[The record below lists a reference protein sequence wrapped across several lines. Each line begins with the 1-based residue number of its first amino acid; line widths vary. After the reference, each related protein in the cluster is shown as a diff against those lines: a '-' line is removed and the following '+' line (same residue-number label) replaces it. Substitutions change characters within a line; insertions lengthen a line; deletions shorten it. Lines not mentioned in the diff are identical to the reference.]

1 MSHQSIRFG
10 DTTINYEVRRSE
22 RRKKT
27 VQITV
32 NGSGVLVQAPATT
45 PDREV
50 QAFVRKK
57 AAWILHH
64 STQATLTAS
73 PRLFTSGETLPYLGR
88 NLRLIVSNSPDV
100 RTPQVSF
107 DHWRFHVGAPNDLIG
122 PERIE
127 RIRRA
132 FIKWY
137 RTRAADRLPTRID
150 RWLPRFPT
158 QVQPK
163 VLIRD
168 QRLRWA
174 SCSPDG
180 TMRFNW
186 RVIMLKPTLI
196 DYIVVHELAHLTIK
210 NHSSN
215 YWRLVSEAMPD
226 AQTRR
231 QNLKEAGLHLPL

>member
-32 NGSGVLVQAPATT
+32 NGSGVLVQAPAGC

-57 AAWILHH
+57 AAWIIHH
-64 STQATLTAS
+64 STQASLTAS
-73 PRLFTSGETLPYLGR
+73 PRLFISGETLPYLGR
-88 NLRLIVSNSPDV
+88 NLRLIVNSSPDV
-100 RTPQVSF
+100 RTPQVHF
-107 DHWRFHVGAPNDLIG
+107 DHWRFHIEAPEDLIG

-137 RTRAADRLPTRID
+137 RTRAADRLPDRTD

-158 QVQPK
+158 KVQPR
-163 VLIRD
+163 VFIRD

-180 TMRFNW
+180 TIRFNW
-186 RVIMLKPTLI
+186 RVMMLKPTLI
-196 DYIVVHELAHLTIK
+196 DYIIVHELAHLTIK
-210 NHSSN
+210 NHSTP
-215 YWRLVSEAMPD
+215 YWNLVSHVMPD

-231 QNLKEAGLHLPL
+231 QHLKETGRHLPL

>member
-27 VQITV
+27 VEITV
-32 NGSGVLVQAPATT
+32 NGSGVLVQAPATS
-45 PDREV
+45 PDRV
-50 QAFVRKK
+50 IQAVVRKK

-64 STQATLTAS
+64 STQASLTAP
-73 PRLFTSGETLPYLGR
+73 PRLFMSGETLPYLGR
-88 NLRLIVSNSPDV
+88 NLRLIINNRPDV
-100 RTPQVSF
+100 RTPQVHF
-107 DHWRFHVGAPNDLIG
+107 DHWRFHVEAPDDLIG
-122 PERIE
+122 PERID

-132 FIKWY
+132 FINWY

-163 VLIRD
+163 ILIRD

-186 RVIMLKPTLI
+186 RVVMLKPALI
-196 DYIVVHELAHLTIK
+196 DYVVVHELAHLTIK

-215 YWRLVSEAMPD
+215 FWHLVSDAMPD

-231 QNLKEAGLHLPL
+231 QHLKEAGLHLPL

>member
-1 MSHQSIRFG
+1 MIHQSIRFG

-45 PDREV
+45 PDSEV
-50 QAFVRKK
+50 RALVRKK
-57 AAWILHH
+57 AAWILTH
-64 STQATLTAS
+64 STQASLTAA
-73 PRLFTSGETLPYLGR
+73 PRLFISGETLPYLGR
-88 NLRLIVSNSPDV
+88 NLRLIVNNSLEV
-100 RTPQVSF
+100 RIPQLRF
-107 DHWRFHVGAPNDLIG
+107 DHWRFHVDVPFDLIG
-122 PERIE
+122 PERVE

-132 FIKWY
+132 FITWY
-137 RTRAADRLPTRID
+137 RARAADRLPTRID

-158 QVQPK
+158 QIQPK
-163 VLIRD
+163 VLVRD

-186 RVIMLKPTLI
+186 RVIMLKPALI
-196 DYIVVHELAHLTIK
+196 DYIVVHELAHLTIN
-210 NHSSN
+210 NHSTPFWN
-215 YWRLVSEAMPD
+215 LVTETMPD
-226 AQTRR
+226 AHTRR
-231 QNLKEAGLHLPL
+231 QHLKEAGMYLPL

>member
-10 DTTINYEVRRSE
+10 GTTINYEVRRSE

-27 VQITV
+27 IEITV
-32 NGSGVLVQAPATT
+32 NESGVLVLAPATS
-45 PDREV
+45 PDSEV
-50 QAFVRKK
+50 QALVRKK

-64 STQATLTAS
+64 STQASLTAA
-73 PRLFTSGETLPYLGR
+73 PRLFISGETMPYLGR
-88 NLRLIVSNSPDV
+88 NLRLIVNNSPEV
-100 RTPQVSF
+100 RAPQIRF
-107 DHWRFHVGAPNDLIG
+107 DHWRFHVEAPLDLTG
-122 PERIE
+122 PERPD

-132 FIKWY
+132 FVKWY
-137 RTRAADRLPTRID
+137 RTRAADRLPTRIE
-150 RWLPRFPT
+150 RWLPRFTT

-168 QRLRWA
+168 QHLRWA

-186 RVIMLKPTLI
+186 RVMMLKPALI

-210 NHSSN
+210 NHSTPF
-215 YWRLVSEAMPD
+215 WHLVTATMPD

-231 QNLKEAGLHLPL
+231 QHLKEAGMFLPL